1 MYNTHPLLEVKS
13 TGKKCGLYTGKD
25 GRHSI
30 QYPKNKTTKDELEEV
45 NGRIESEIKQHI
57 IVMRDMNCKSGDLI
71 GGN

>member
-1 MYNTHPLLEVKS
+1 MDYTRGKTVGMYTI
-13 TGKKCGLYTGKD
+13 T
-25 GRHSI
+25 
-30 QYPKNKTTKDELEEV
+30 KNKTTKDELEEV